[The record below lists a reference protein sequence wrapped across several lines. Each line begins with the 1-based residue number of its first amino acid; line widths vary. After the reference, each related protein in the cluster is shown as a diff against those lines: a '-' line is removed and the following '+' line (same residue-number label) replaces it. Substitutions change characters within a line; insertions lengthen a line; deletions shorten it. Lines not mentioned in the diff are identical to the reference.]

1 MSKIENAPYTQPLL
15 LFFRNRV
22 LLPCESFRLL
32 SVLKMGMGEFHLP
45 RISWVTVLRVPST
58 WRLQGMFCSFHS
70 SVSCGCPTGQGWG
83 RMTAETHIDR
93 CRPVGSSAVI
103 YRIRVFAS
111 PLPPPQNLGTL
122 AAFHASSLLICCSF
136 WLCFSSLMIFLHYSA
151 YCMPIHIYR
160 MES

>member
-1 MSKIENAPYTQPLL
+1 MAHQVSPKRNKEMSKIENAPYTQPLL

-32 SVLKMGMGEFHLP
+32 SVLKMRMGDFHLP

-58 WRLQGMFCSFHS
+58 WKLQGMFCSCHS

-83 RMTAETHIDR
+83 RMTAETRIDW

-111 PLPPPQNLGTL
+111 PLLPRTL
-122 AAFHASSLLICCSF
+122 APSQPFMLVFLVNMLFFLTVFFLPDDLSSL
-136 WLCFSSLMIFLHYSA
+136 
-151 YCMPIHIYR
+151 
-160 MES
+160 